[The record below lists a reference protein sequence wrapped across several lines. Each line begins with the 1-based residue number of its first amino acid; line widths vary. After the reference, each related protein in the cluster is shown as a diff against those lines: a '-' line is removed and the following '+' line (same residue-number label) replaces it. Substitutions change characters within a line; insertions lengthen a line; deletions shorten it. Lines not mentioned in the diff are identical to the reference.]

1 MSSTEHTARVVA
13 EAHAFALITW
23 PAAALAAHFAA
34 GGEDGWT
41 IAAGAWLVL
50 FHAIAY
56 RRGVAFGNLMLL
68 LSGTVAWGSTAYP
81 SSWVFAAFPLL
92 LIGLHGAE
100 RALLRR
106 AAATADGSPGEGASA
121 APIR

>member
-1 MSSTEHTARVVA
+1 
-13 EAHAFALITW
+13 
-23 PAAALAAHFAA
+23 
-34 GGEDGWT
+34 
-41 IAAGAWLVL
+41 
-50 FHAIAY
+50 
-56 RRGVAFGNLMLL
+56 L

-106 AAATADGSPGEGASA
+106 AAAPADGSPGEGASA

>member
-1 MSSTEHTARVVA
+1 
-13 EAHAFALITW
+13 
-23 PAAALAAHFAA
+23 
-34 GGEDGWT
+34 
-41 IAAGAWLVL
+41 
-50 FHAIAY
+50 
-56 RRGVAFGNLMLL
+56 
-68 LSGTVAWGSTAYP
+68 VAWGSTAYP